1 MTTLNIRQA
10 LRNLRRNKVYTIINV
25 AGLGIAS
32 AFIILV
38 ALYVRHGIIMDRFH
52 AKSDRLFRME
62 MTSMYPKKET
72 KKDSGFFARLAGT
85 NNERNTLVMPV
96 TLSGELKRNF
106 PEVKEVVRIKQS
118 WEPVI
123 KIADRN
129 FKLKGKDAVYV
140 DNNFFSVFSFPL
152 VQGTARSAFPS
163 NNSVV
168 ITESLAKQL
177 FGKEDPIG
185 KTMAL
190 NIEENNLFTVSA
202 VAKDFPS
209 NSSFQFQL
217 MLPVEGSSSYA
228 GQMEA
233 GTNTFSHLMVVE
245 LSPNVSVAAF
255 TVKLNEFSKTFY
267 KSLTDYIKQNV
278 PEAPVPHISFILRPF
293 HQAHFNGANPWFAYT
308 DLKSTYQLIT
318 LALIALA
325 IACVNYILLSM
336 SQVASRTQEIGIR
349 KTIGAKWKHILQLFL
364 TETQILVLGAML
376 AGFLIAVAALPY
388 FNSLTDVN
396 IDRKSVV

>member
-1 MTTLNIRQA
+1 MTALNIRQA
-10 LRNLRRNKVYTIINV
+10 LRNLRRNKVYTGINI

-52 AKSDRLFRME
+52 AKSDQLYRLE
-62 MTSMYPKKET
+62 MTSLFPKKDAG
-72 KKDSGFFARLAGT
+72 KDSGFFARLAGT
-85 NNERNTLVMPV
+85 NKETYTLVMPV

-123 KIADRN
+123 KIGDRN

-152 VQGTARSAFPS
+152 VQGTPRAAFPS

-245 LSPNVSVAAF
+245 LSPNVSREAF
-255 TVKLNEFSKTFY
+255 TAKLNEFSKTFY
-267 KSLTDYIKQNV
+267 KSLREEVRKFA
-278 PEAPVPHISFILRPF
+278 PETAPLEISFYLRPF
-293 HQAHFNGANPWFAYT
+293 HQAHFNWS
-308 DLKSTYQLIT
+308 KSLV
-318 LALIALA
+318 
-325 IACVNYILLSM
+325 CVYRS
-336 SQVASRTQEIGIR
+336 
-349 KTIGAKWKHILQLFL
+349 
-364 TETQILVLGAML
+364 
-376 AGFLIAVAALPY
+376 
-388 FNSLTDVN
+388 
-396 IDRKSVV
+396 